1 MSFVEPSSLPLD
13 DPKSGEL
20 AKSMIISEAE
30 ELFGARDTSFSINE
44 AILYHSKGPQ
54 VVVATAF
61 NNLCIVYL
69 SNGSQKRWDCF
80 MYEMAHESVHL
91 LNPQKISASYLEEGV
106 AVWFSL
112 MMCRKHS
119 YKCDKP
125 TGKYRQA
132 YELLLK
138 ISEDVP
144 SVVRV
149 IRAKFPNLTD
159 LNADDLQ
166 ATFPSLTP
174 LDARRLVRRMNY

>member
-44 AILYHSKGPQ
+44 AILYHNKTPR
-54 VVVATAF
+54 VVVATEP

-69 SNGSQKRWDCF
+69 SDGSQNRWDCF

-106 AVWFSL
+106 AVWFSM
-112 MMCRKHS
+112 MMCKKYS
-119 YKCDKP
+119 YVCNKP

-138 ISEDVP
+138 ISDDVP
-144 SVVRV
+144 SVVRI

-166 ATFPSLTP
+166 TTFPSLTP
-174 LDARRLVRRMNY
+174 IDAKRLVRRMEY